1 MTLRVSETV
10 IEQIRQQGELAYPA
24 ECCGVLA
31 GLPGAIKHV
40 LQLIPM
46 QNRRTDDPHRYLI
59 APDDLLRTM
68 TELRRS
74 DLEVLGYY
82 HSHPDHP
89 AAPSLFDTEHA
100 WPWYS
105 YVIVQVNQGRAL
117 ELTVWLLA
125 DDRSGMSREALEVF
139 SEV

>member
-1 MTLRVSETV
+1 MTLRVSERM
-10 IEQIRQQGELAYPA
+10 IEQIRQQGEAAYPA

-31 GLPGAIKHV
+31 GQPGEIKHV

-59 APDDLLRTM
+59 APEDLLRTM
-68 TELRRS
+68 TALRRS

-82 HSHPDHP
+82 HSHPDH
-89 AAPSLFDTEHA
+89 APTPSAFDTEHA

-105 YVIVQVNQGRAL
+105 YVIVQVNLGCSGEVAAW
-117 ELTVWLLA
+117 VLA
-125 DDRSGMSREALEVF
+125 DDRSRMSPELLEVF
-139 SEV
+139 TEV